1 MALRHLDSSLRH
13 ARGGSREGSRQ
24 FRELRQQVAQ
34 QSPLSGEG
42 KADEAFANVID
53 SFEKKLEAAKAKGD
67 TTLVAQLNSRIQ
79 TEFGIDPEHIDPNVT
94 KGFKKL
100 FEEQKKQLGAWK
112 RPCSPRFFS
121 TALNKPTP
129 AHRWSGV
136 SMHESFK
143 RRLADLEET

>member
-42 KADEAFANVID
+42 KADETFANVID

-100 FEEQKKQLGAWK
+100 FEEQKKQLGAWYQK
-112 RPCSPRFFS
+112 A
-121 TALNKPTP
+121 TEDAKKLQVAINDLNNQFNNLAVSAAAPLFKP
-129 AHRWSGV
+129 
-136 SMHESFK
+136 
-143 RRLADLEET
+143 